1 MTQILKKYITID
13 EDILGGSPVIT
24 GTRIPIERLRELV
37 KQGYT
42 TQDLREEYPQVVVK
56 KIQFLNW
63 QKLLVYIILT
73 FEYLQMFLK

>member
-42 TQDLREEYPQVVVK
+42 TQDLREEYPQVAVK
-56 KIQFLNW
+56 KIQFL
-63 QKLLVYIILT
+63 IA
-73 FEYLQMFLK
+73 YLMEAGLYAFTHYQTSKK

>member
-42 TQDLREEYPQVVVK
+42 TQDLREEYPQVGVK
-56 KIQFLNW
+56 KIQFL
-63 QKLLVYIILT
+63 IA
-73 FEYLQMFLK
+73 YLMEAGLYAFTHYQASKK